1 MRIVFL
7 GPPGSGK
14 GTQARLLAGRLGVP
28 AISTGEMLR
37 EAVLQGTPLGGKVK
51 EIMESGELV
60 PDDLMIEL
68 IRERLSAP
76 DAAAGFVLDGFPRTV
91 DQALA
96 LEKMLSGNE
105 KKLRAVVNLAVP
117 DDVVTSRL
125 AGRSGTEHR
134 ADDRVDTVV
143 ERLRVYKEKTEPL
156 IDFYRRRDL
165 LSEVDGIGTVPEIT
179 DRLAS
184 VFSKG
189 KPGPSMPAAAPR
201 GVA

>member
-14 GTQARLLAGRLGVP
+14 GTQARLLADRLGVP

-37 EAVLQGTPLGGKVK
+37 AAVLQGTPLGGKVK

-60 PDDLMIEL
+60 PDDVMIEL

-125 AGRSGTEHR
+125 AGRSGPEHR
-134 ADDRVDTVV
+134 ADDRVATVV

-165 LSEVDGIGTVPEIT
+165 LTEVDGIGTVPEIT
-179 DRLAS
+179 ERLGNALRR
-184 VFSKG
+184 G
-189 KPGPSMPAAAPR
+189 RAAR